1 MASAMT
7 SAAPPGPTP
16 PTSDPP
22 QEEERYLTL
31 SEHLGEL
38 RRRLTICV
46 AAVVVGI
53 IVAAYFGNDLIVF
66 LKKPGEEASPDF
78 KLIFLEPFE
87 NFVVY
92 FRVSLL
98 GGLVLAMP
106 IIVSQVLGFLSP
118 GLRGRERTWLWGTAA
133 GAGLLFLAGVLF
145 AYYVALPPALDFLLN
160 FGDDYAEPTIRI
172 GSYMDFVT
180 RLLFWTGVS
189 FEMPIVIMY
198 LARFGVVNTRQLIH
212 WWRLA
217 FVGAF
222 IIAAIVTPSI
232 DPVTQTL
239 VAGPIIILYII
250 GIGLAFLVQPR
261 RPAQT

>member
-1 MASAMT
+1 MT
-7 SAAPPGPTP
+7 STAPPELPSNAP
-16 PTSDPP
+16 DDPG
-22 QEEERYLTL
+22 EEKYLTL

-46 AAVVVGI
+46 AAVVLGV
-53 IVAAYFGNDLIVF
+53 VVSAYFGEDLINF
-66 LKKPGEEASPDF
+66 LKEPGEEATPEF
-78 KLIFLEPFE
+78 RLVFLEPFE

-98 GGLVLAMP
+98 GGLTLAMP
-106 IIVSQVLGFLSP
+106 VIVWHILSFLSP
-118 GLRGRERTWLWGTAA
+118 GLRGKERRWLWGTAL
-133 GAGLLFLAGVLF
+133 GAGLLFLSGVSF
-145 AYYVALPPALDFLLN
+145 AYYVALPPALNFLLN
-160 FGDDYAEPTIRI
+160 FGDDIAEPTIRI
-172 GSYMDFVT
+172 GSYIDFVT

-198 LARFGVVNTRQLIH
+198 LARFRLVNTTQLIH

-222 IIAAIVTPSI
+222 IIAAVVTPSI

-239 VAGPIIILYII
+239 VAGPIIGLYIV

-261 RPAQT
+261 NQPDQ

>member
-1 MASAMT
+1 MT
-7 SAAPPGPTP
+7 SAAPPNPSP
-16 PTSDPP
+16 PKSEPP
-22 QEEERYLTL
+22 EEERYLTL

-46 AAVVVGI
+46 AAIVVGV

-66 LKKPGEEASPDF
+66 LKKPGDEASPDF

-98 GGLVLAMP
+98 GGLALAMP
-106 IIVSQVLGFLSP
+106 IIVSQILGFLSP
-118 GLRGRERTWLWGTAA
+118 GLRRNERKWLWGTAF
-133 GAGLLFLAGVLF
+133 GATALFLLGVAF

-160 FGDDYAEPTIRI
+160 FGNDYAEPTIRI

-189 FEMPIVIMY
+189 FEMPIIMMY

-222 IIAAIVTPSI
+222 IIAAVVTPSI

-239 VAGPIIILYII
+239 VAGPIIGLYIV

-261 RPAQT
+261 NQADS

>member
-1 MASAMT
+1 MT
-7 SAAPPGPTP
+7 SVAPP
-16 PTSDPP
+16 DPSP
-22 QEEERYLTL
+22 SAPEAAEEEKYLTL

-46 AAVVVGI
+46 IAVVIGI
-53 IVAAYFGNDLIVF
+53 IVSAYFGEALIEF
-66 LKKPGEEASPDF
+66 LKQPGEDASDDF
-78 KLIFLEPFE
+78 VLVFLEPME

-92 FRVSLL
+92 FRVSML

-106 IIVSQVLGFLSP
+106 VIVWQVLGFLSP
-118 GLRGRERTWLWGTAA
+118 GLRKEERKWLWGTAL
-133 GAGLLFLAGVLF
+133 GAGLLFLTGVLF

-160 FGDDYAEPTIRI
+160 FGDDIAEPTIRI

-180 RLLFWTGVS
+180 RLLFWTGLS

-198 LARFGVVNTRQLIH
+198 LARFRVVNARQLVH
-212 WWRLA
+212 WWRVA
-217 FVGAF
+217 IVGAF
-222 IIAAIVTPSI
+222 VIAAIVTPSI

-239 VAGPIIILYII
+239 VAAPIIGLYII

-261 RPAQT
+261 ESRES

>member
-1 MASAMT
+1 MT
-7 SAAPPGPTP
+7 SAAHPNPSPPK
-16 PTSDPP
+16 SDEP
-22 QEEERYLTL
+22 EEEKYLTL

-38 RRRLTICV
+38 RRRLTTSV
-46 AAVVVGI
+46 VAVVVGI
-53 IVAAYFGNDLIVF
+53 IVAAYFGNDLIIF
-66 LKKPGEEASPDF
+66 LKKPGDEASPDF

-98 GGLVLAMP
+98 GGIAIAMP
-106 IIVSQVLGFLSP
+106 VIVSQILGFLSP
-118 GLRGRERTWLWGTAA
+118 GLRPGERKWLWGTAI
-133 GAGLLFLAGVLF
+133 GATFLFLVGVAF

-198 LARFGVVNTRQLIH
+198 LARFRVVNTKQLIH

-222 IIAAIVTPSI
+222 IIAAIITPSI

-239 VAGPIIILYII
+239 VAGPIIGLYII

-261 RPAQT
+261 SGAG

>member
-1 MASAMT
+1 M
-7 SAAPPGPTP
+7 P
-16 PTSDPP
+16 
-22 QEEERYLTL
+22 
-31 SEHLGEL
+31 
-38 RRRLTICV
+38 V
-46 AAVVVGI
+46 
-53 IVAAYFGNDLIVF
+53 IVW
-66 LKKPGEEASPDF
+66 
-78 KLIFLEPFE
+78 
-87 NFVVY
+87 
-92 FRVSLL
+92 
-98 GGLVLAMP
+98 
-106 IIVSQVLGFLSP
+106 QVLGFLSP
-118 GLRGRERTWLWGTAA
+118 GLRGRERTWLWGTAL
-133 GAGLLFLAGVLF
+133 GAGGLFLTGVLC

-198 LARFGVVNTRQLIH
+198 LARFRVVTTTQLIH

-261 RPAQT
+261 RAAQT

>member
-1 MASAMT
+1 MT
-7 SAAPPGPTP
+7 SAAPPDPTP

-46 AAVVVGI
+46 GAVVVGI
-53 IVAAYFGNDLIVF
+53 MVAAYFGNDLILF
-66 LKKPGEEASPDF
+66 LKEPGEEASPNF

-106 IIVSQVLGFLSP
+106 VIVWQVLGFLSP
-118 GLRGRERTWLWGTAA
+118 GLRGRERTWLWGTAL
-133 GAGLLFLAGVLF
+133 GAGGLFLTGVLF

-198 LARFGVVNTRQLIH
+198 LARFRVVTTTQLIH

-261 RPAQT
+261 RAAQT